1 MNRKKQIYSYCIALM
16 GLLLSTSLSI
26 AQNPVKDNG
35 QLSVKGTGIVN
46 GKGDKVIL
54 RGASL
59 GWHQWWPRFF
69 EPQTIGWLKKD
80 FKCNIVRVPVGV
92 EPESAYLD
100 NPQFGIDCA
109 TRAIDAAIKN
119 GMYVIIDWHSH
130 KIHTAEGKD
139 FFTQIASKYKEYPN
153 VIYEIFNEPT
163 DLAWSEIKVY
173 AEELIKHIRSID
185 PKNIILVGTPN
196 WDQDVDAAADNPIIG
211 YNNIMY
217 TLHFYAATHKDHF
230 RAKADYA
237 LKKGLP
243 IFVSECAGM
252 EATGDGAI
260 DMPEWEKWV
269 NWMNDNSLSWIA
281 WSVSDKNE
289 SCSMV
294 KDQTSPISKWKETD
308 LKEWGRVVRK
318 TLRGE

>member
-16 GLLLSTSLSI
+16 GLLLSTLLSI

-130 KIHTAEGKD
+130 KIHTAEAKD

-196 WDQDVDAAADNPIIG
+196 WDQDVDVAADNPIIG